1 MSLKNLD
8 FIEVHSLLSVWV
20 LEEGLEKRA
29 EDLERVRKGF
39 FAQTPFRCLPLVH
52 L

>member
-1 MSLKNLD
+1 MEKDFGNGLK
-8 FIEVHSLLSVWV
+8 
-20 LEEGLEKRA
+20 KRA
-29 EDLERVRKGF
+29 EDLERVRIMKGF